1 VGLVLGSPD
10 DGVPVLRTRSGR
22 LRSIVMPLLIL
33 SVVGLVALLLA
44 GRGQETKIIGSGSTL
59 AQPLIERS
67 AAAFRDTQLADNP
80 SRPAET
86 GNDWVLDGSGI
97 QYEPVG
103 SLGGVQRLSDPE
115 VDFAVTDYP
124 LSADTLARLG
134 AVQFPIALGAVTV
147 VHNLDLPAGEDLR
160 LDAPTVA
167 RIYLGQVTSWN
178 DPAIAAL
185 NPGAALPA
193 IPVTVVHRS
202 DGSGSTSGLTRYLSA
217 GSPDWAAG
225 PGTGAEISWPAGTG
239 AERSAGMV
247 EAVRGTPGSIGY
259 VEQGQAQRAGLRIAA
274 LGNAAGAFTLPS
286 GPTMLA
292 AVAGRDWS
300 GRDGYVAPPAVADDP
315 QAYPM
320 TVAVHA
326 VVKRSPEFAQD
337 TERTLRYLGFLMES
351 YDGGAQDLGYLPLP
365 QPAAQAVQAYW
376 ATAVTNRA

>member
-1 VGLVLGSPD
+1 VLGSPD

-22 LRSIVMPLLIL
+22 LRSIVMPLVIL
-33 SVVGLVALLLA
+33 SVIGVVTLLLA

-67 AAAFRDTQLADNP
+67 AVAFRDTQLADNP
-80 SRPAET
+80 SRAAQT

-103 SLGGVQRLSDPE
+103 SLGGVQRLTDPE

-124 LSADTLARLG
+124 LSADALTRLE

-147 VHNLDLPAGEDLR
+147 VHNLDLPAGQDLR

-167 RIYLGQVTSWN
+167 LVYLGQITRWN

-185 NPGAALPA
+185 NPGSTLPDVA
-193 IPVTVVHRS
+193 INVVHRS
-202 DGSGSTSGLTRYLSA
+202 DGSGSTYGLTRYLTA

-225 PGTGAEISWPAGTG
+225 PGTAADISWPAGAG
-239 AERSAGMV
+239 AERSGGLID
-247 EAVRGTPGSIGY
+247 AVRNTPGSIGY

-274 LGNAAGAFTLPS
+274 LGNGTGQFALPG

-292 AVAGRDWS
+292 AVADHDWS
-300 GRDGYVAPPAVADDP
+300 GRDGYVTPLTVAADP

-320 TVAVHA
+320 TVAIHA

-337 TERTLRYLGFLMES
+337 TRRTLNYLGFLMES

-376 ATAVTNRA
+376 ASAVTNPA